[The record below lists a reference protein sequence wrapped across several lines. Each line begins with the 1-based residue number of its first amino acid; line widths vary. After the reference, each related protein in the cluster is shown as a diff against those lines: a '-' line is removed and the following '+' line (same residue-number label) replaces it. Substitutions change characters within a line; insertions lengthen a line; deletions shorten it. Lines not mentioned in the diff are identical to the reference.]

1 MAAAAF
7 LVVPGSGFAEAPGT
21 CLPPPSEWPL
31 PPWLSWLANLGT
43 LLLSA
48 AGLAVLNRRFSFVAG
63 TDTLLPAAFM
73 VLAASC
79 PCDVQR
85 LSAGSVLA
93 VANVAA
99 LSLLFGCSESRNN
112 TQKLFTAASLFSLG
126 SAFQTAFL
134 TFIPAYIA
142 AAITVKAMR
151 AREAFAFLLGLAA
164 PYATLFGLGLAD
176 PRAFRIGWFSPVFTA
191 QIPAG
196 DFAMTLGVAFT
207 ALWTVLAGCSN
218 AFRLLKA
225 NGETRRFNSV
235 ISIVGI
241 AAIAG
246 CCLDFSGF
254 TSYLPALFMVSAT
267 QLANAFALYPGKA
280 SGALPFAMLVAYIAL
295 FISSSGIL

>member
-112 TQKLFTAASLFSLG
+112 TQNATSRPLRCSR
-126 SAFQTAFL
+126 SA
-134 TFIPAYIA
+134 
-142 AAITVKAMR
+142 R
-151 AREAFAFLLGLAA
+151 H
-164 PYATLFGLGLAD
+164 
-176 PRAFRIGWFSPVFTA
+176 S
-191 QIPAG
+191 
-196 DFAMTLGVAFT
+196 
-207 ALWTVLAGCSN
+207 
-218 AFRLLKA
+218 
-225 NGETRRFNSV
+225 RRRS
-235 ISIVGI
+235 
-241 AAIAG
+241 
-246 CCLDFSGF
+246 
-254 TSYLPALFMVSAT
+254 
-267 QLANAFALYPGKA
+267 
-280 SGALPFAMLVAYIAL
+280 
-295 FISSSGIL
+295 